1 MSSYYI
7 LNKLGNN
14 LVLTVNKDDHLVSRP
29 AQKPISNNQLWTV
42 DRVKTDEHSQDYLY
56 SKVAGSI
63 LQFTNKDSDHPCV
76 TDPNKGGG
84 SGLQFVRKDPD
95 NYVDIQETAPP
106 QHVLGISEDNPAP
119 DTPVLSLKA
128 TNANGQKW
136 LLVPH
141 K

>member
-1 MSSYYI
+1 M
-7 LNKLGNN
+7 
-14 LVLTVNKDDHLVSRP
+14 
-29 AQKPISNNQLWTV
+29 
-42 DRVKTDEHSQDYLY
+42 DEHSQDYLY

-106 QHVLGISEDNPAP
+106 QHVLGISEDNPEP

>member
-29 AQKPISNNQLWTV
+29 AQKPISDNQLWTV

-84 SGLQFVRKDPD
+84 SGLQFVR
-95 NYVDIQETAPP
+95 N
-106 QHVLGISEDNPAP
+106 
-119 DTPVLSLKA
+119 
-128 TNANGQKW
+128 
-136 LLVPH
+136 
-141 K
+141 

>member
-1 MSSYYI
+1 MNI
-7 LNKLGNN
+7 LKIIFIRKLQVQFYS
-14 LVLTVNKDDHLVSRP
+14 LQIKIQITLASLTPTKEEVLDFS
-29 AQKPISNNQLWTV
+29 
-42 DRVKTDEHSQDYLY
+42 LY
-56 SKVAGSI
+56 GI
-63 LQFTNKDSDHPCV
+63 
-76 TDPNKGGG
+76 
-84 SGLQFVRKDPD
+84 KDPD